1 MFMSVKPVSF
11 FEFTMLGI
19 EKHCIYFIY
28 SNVCFNRSYLDMFFH
43 HFETVYFLINLANK
57 TIRQTR
63 VGKTNE
69 SHLKSFITWSFQPFS
84 CFC

>member
-28 SNVCFNRSYLDMFFH
+28 SNVCFNRSYLDMFFSP
-43 HFETVYFLINLANK
+43 FRDSLLLNK
-57 TIRQTR
+57 FGRQNH
-63 VGKTNE
+63 KTN
-69 SHLKSFITWSFQPFS
+69 KSRENK
-84 CFC
+84 